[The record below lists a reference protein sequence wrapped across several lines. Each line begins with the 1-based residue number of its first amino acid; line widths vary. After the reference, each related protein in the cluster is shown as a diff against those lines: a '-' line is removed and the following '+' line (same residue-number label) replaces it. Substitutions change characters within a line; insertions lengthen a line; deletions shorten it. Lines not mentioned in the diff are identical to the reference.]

1 LINSASF
8 SIACGRLNA
17 SVMVNLQ
24 NMGCN
29 SPYKASHCAIA
40 FVRNESSG
48 MTAAQADCTKGVGR
62 RRIRAAKPVDNLR
75 KWKEVC
81 MVSPVP
87 GNPSD
92 NEQTGTAASPSNLR
106 KSARYTGQTLRTYS
120 FEVIAFLLG
129 IALAFM

>member
-1 LINSASF
+1 
-8 SIACGRLNA
+8 
-17 SVMVNLQ
+17 
-24 NMGCN
+24 
-29 SPYKASHCAIA
+29 
-40 FVRNESSG
+40 
-48 MTAAQADCTKGVGR
+48 
-62 RRIRAAKPVDNLR
+62 
-75 KWKEVC
+75 